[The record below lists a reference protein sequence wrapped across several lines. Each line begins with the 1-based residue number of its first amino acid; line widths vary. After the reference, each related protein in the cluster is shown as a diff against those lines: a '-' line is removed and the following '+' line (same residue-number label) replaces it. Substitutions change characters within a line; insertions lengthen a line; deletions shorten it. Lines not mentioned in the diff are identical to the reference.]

1 MSTIPIHNS
10 EGYESVKWDDLV
22 DALLLETEL
31 DIPPQRGELDDQAK
45 CLLAFACMAANK
57 TTHSEKRDPQ
67 SAKPSKESWPIGG
80 TRRRISNNF
89 SLIE

>member
-1 MSTIPIHNS
+1 
-10 EGYESVKWDDLV
+10 
-22 DALLLETEL
+22 
-31 DIPPQRGELDDQAK
+31 
-45 CLLAFACMAANK
+45 MAANK